1 MPTKTASNSVLRSSA
16 RPPCSRVVDGELKNP
31 NCHKY
36 ATFEV
41 KNKNRILEAFLK
53 NSKIIPKS
61 KFF

>member
-1 MPTKTASNSVLRSSA
+1 MDTRICKIDIQFWAILESWGCR
-16 RPPCSRVVDGELKNP
+16 EKNP

>member
-1 MPTKTASNSVLRSSA
+1 MDIQFWAVLGSWGCR
-16 RPPCSRVVDGELKNP
+16 EKNT

-36 ATFEV
+36 ATYEV